1 MADEQKTEQEQQPVE
16 NQVDETVETN
26 IEEEKVYNLKQSDLE
41 KLIQKRVGHVTKNF
55 EKKYAGIDPEQA
67 RKLLEEKENK
77 EMEDQKARGEFEKI
91 LKEQAEKSN
100 KEIAGLRS
108 EIEKVKVDG
117 ALLNAAS
124 KNQAINPDQ
133 VKDLLKG
140 NVKLTDDGKVEI
152 LAENKQPIYNKDG
165 DLKSIDEY
173 VKDFITENPHFQTA
187 TPSGSGSKANL
198 GKVNAKPFN
207 IADLDM
213 TKPED
218 RKQYAEYKRVR
229 DREPTVINL
238 TKS

>member
-16 NQVDETVETN
+16 TKVEEV
-26 IEEEKVYNLKQSDLE
+26 IEEKEPMVSQSEVDKIIDKRLARERQKYEKMYS
-41 KLIQKRVGHVTKNF
+41 
-55 EKKYAGIDPEQA
+55 GIDPEQA

-77 EMEDQKARGEFEKI
+77 QMEDQKARGEFEKI

-100 KEIAGLRS
+100 KEISDLRS

-124 KNQAINPDQ
+124 KNSAVNPEQ
-133 VKDLLKG
+133 VKDLLKS
-140 NVKLTDDGKVEI
+140 NVKLTQDGKVEI
-152 LAENKQPIYNKDG
+152 LAENNQPIYNKDG

-173 VKDFITENPHFQTA
+173 VKDFITENPHFQSA

-198 GKVNAKPFN
+198 GKVDAKPFN
-207 IADLDM
+207 LADLDM

-218 RKQYAEYKRVR
+218 RKQYAEYKKVR

>member
-16 NQVDETVETN
+16 NKVEEVVEDKEPMVSQAEVDKIIDKRLARERQKY
-26 IEEEKVYNLKQSDLE
+26 EKMYS
-41 KLIQKRVGHVTKNF
+41 
-55 EKKYAGIDPEQA
+55 GIDPEQA

-77 EMEDQKARGEFEKI
+77 EIEDQKARGEFEKI

-100 KEIAGLRS
+100 KEISGLRS

-124 KNQAINPDQ
+124 KNSAVNPEQ
-133 VKDLLKG
+133 VKDLLKS
-140 NVKLTDDGKVEI
+140 NVKLTQDGKVEI
-152 LAENKQPIYNKDG
+152 LAENNQPIYNKDG

-198 GKVNAKPFN
+198 GKVDAKPFN
-207 IADLDM
+207 LADLDM

-218 RKQYAEYKRVR
+218 RKQYAEYRRAR
-229 DREPTVINL
+229 D
-238 TKS
+238 S

>member
-16 NQVDETVETN
+16 NKVE
-26 IEEEKVYNLKQSDLE
+26 EVVEEKEPMVSQSEVDKIVERRLARE
-41 KLIQKRVGHVTKNF
+41 KSKY
-55 EKKYAGIDPEQA
+55 EKMYSGIDPEQA
-67 RKLLEEKENK
+67 RKLLQEKENK
-77 EMEDQKARGEFEKI
+77 EMEEQKARGEFEKI

-100 KEIAGLRS
+100 KEIASLRS

-124 KNQAINPDQ
+124 KNSAINPEQ

-152 LAENKQPIYNKDG
+152 LAENKQPMYNKDG

-173 VKDFITENPHFQTA
+173 VKDFITDNPHFQTA

-198 GKVNAKPFN
+198 GKVDAKPN
-207 IADLDM
+207 NLADLDM

-218 RKQYAEYKRVR
+218 RKQYAEYRKAR
-229 DREPTVINL
+229 DKNIVINL

>member
-16 NQVDETVETN
+16 NNVETTVE
-26 IEEEKVYNLKQSDLE
+26 EKEPMVSQAEVDKIVERRLARE
-41 KLIQKRVGHVTKNF
+41 KSKY
-55 EKKYAGIDPEQA
+55 EKMYSGIDPEQA

-77 EMEDQKARGEFEKI
+77 QMEDQKARGEFEKI

-117 ALLNAAS
+117 ALVTAAS
-124 KNQAINPDQ
+124 KNQAINPEQ

-140 NVKLTDDGKVEI
+140 KVKLTDDGKVEI
-152 LAENKQPIYNKDG
+152 LAENKQPMYNKDG

-198 GKVNAKPFN
+198 GKVDAKPFN
-207 IADLDM
+207 LADLDM

-218 RKQYAEYKRVR
+218 RKQYAEYKKVR

>member
-16 NQVDETVETN
+16 NKVE
-26 IEEEKVYNLKQSDLE
+26 EVEEKEPMVSQSEVDKIIDKRLARERQKYE
-41 KLIQKRVGHVTKNF
+41 KM
-55 EKKYAGIDPEQA
+55 YSGIDPEQA

-77 EMEDQKARGEFEKI
+77 EIEDQKARGEFEKI

-100 KEIAGLRS
+100 KEISGLRS

-124 KNQAINPDQ
+124 KNSAINPEQ
-133 VKDLLKG
+133 VKDLLKS
-140 NVKLTDDGKVEI
+140 NVKLNEDGKVEI

-198 GKVNAKPFN
+198 GKVDAKPFN
-207 IADLDM
+207 LADLDM

-218 RKQYAEYKRVR
+218 RKQYAEYRRAR
-229 DREPTVINL
+229 DSKPTVIDL
-238 TKS
+238 TNK

>member
-16 NQVDETVETN
+16 NNVETTVE
-26 IEEEKVYNLKQSDLE
+26 EKEPMVSQAEVDKIVERRLARE
-41 KLIQKRVGHVTKNF
+41 KSKY
-55 EKKYAGIDPEQA
+55 EKMYSGIDPEQA

-77 EMEDQKARGEFEKI
+77 QMEDQKARGEFEKI

-100 KEIAGLRS
+100 KEISGLRS

-124 KNQAINPDQ
+124 KNSAINPDQ
-133 VKDLLKG
+133 VKDLLKS
-140 NVKLTDDGKVEI
+140 NVKLTEDGKVEI
-152 LAENKQPIYNKDG
+152 LAENNQPMYNKDG

-173 VKDFITENPHFQTA
+173 VKEFITDNPHFQTA

-198 GKVNAKPFN
+198 GKVDAKPFN

-218 RKQYAEYKRVR
+218 RKQYAEYKKAR
-229 DREPTVINL
+229 DKNIVIDL
-238 TKS
+238 TRS

>member
-16 NQVDETVETN
+16 NKVEEVVEDQEPMVSQAEVDKIIDKRLARERQKY
-26 IEEEKVYNLKQSDLE
+26 EKMYS
-41 KLIQKRVGHVTKNF
+41 
-55 EKKYAGIDPEQA
+55 GIDPEQA

-77 EMEDQKARGEFEKI
+77 EIEDQKARGEFEKI

-100 KEIAGLRS
+100 KEISGLRS

-124 KNQAINPDQ
+124 KNSAINPEQ
-133 VKDLLKG
+133 VKDLLKS
-140 NVKLTDDGKVEI
+140 NVKLNEDGKVEI

-198 GKVNAKPFN
+198 GKVDAKPFN
-207 IADLDM
+207 LADLDM

-218 RKQYAEYKRVR
+218 RKQYAEYRRAR
-229 DREPTVINL
+229 DSKPTVIDL
-238 TKS
+238 TNK

>member
-16 NQVDETVETN
+16 NNVETTVE
-26 IEEEKVYNLKQSDLE
+26 EKEPMVSQTEVDKIVERRLARE
-41 KLIQKRVGHVTKNF
+41 KSKY
-55 EKKYAGIDPEQA
+55 EKMYSGIDPEQA
-67 RKLLEEKENK
+67 RKLLQEKENK
-77 EMEDQKARGEFEKI
+77 EIEDQKARGEFEKI

-117 ALLNAAS
+117 ALVTAAS
-124 KNQAINPDQ
+124 KNQAINPEQ

-152 LAENKQPIYNKDG
+152 LAENKQPMYNKDG

-198 GKVNAKPFN
+198 GKVDAKPFN

-213 TKPED
+213 SKAED
-218 RKQYAEYKRVR
+218 RKAYADYRKNR
-229 DREPTVINL
+229 DSKPAIINR
-238 TKS
+238 

>member
-16 NQVDETVETN
+16 NKVE
-26 IEEEKVYNLKQSDLE
+26 EVVEEKEPMVSQSEVDKIVERRLARE
-41 KLIQKRVGHVTKNF
+41 KSKY
-55 EKKYAGIDPEQA
+55 EKMYSGIDPEQA
-67 RKLLEEKENK
+67 RKLLQEKENK

-124 KNQAINPDQ
+124 KNSAINPEQ

-152 LAENKQPIYNKDG
+152 LAENKQPMYNKDG

>member
-16 NQVDETVETN
+16 NKVE
-26 IEEEKVYNLKQSDLE
+26 EVVEEKEPMVSQSEVDKIVERRLARE
-41 KLIQKRVGHVTKNF
+41 KSKY
-55 EKKYAGIDPEQA
+55 EKMYSGIDPEQA
-67 RKLLEEKENK
+67 RKLLQEKENK

-124 KNQAINPDQ
+124 KNSAINPEQ

-140 NVKLTDDGKVEI
+140 NVKLTEDGKVEI
-152 LAENKQPIYNKDG
+152 LAENKQPMYNKDG

-173 VKDFITENPHFQTA
+173 VKDFITDNPHFQTA

-198 GKVNAKPFN
+198 GKVDAKPFN
-207 IADLDM
+207 LADLDM

-218 RKQYAEYKRVR
+218 RKQYAEYKKAR
-229 DREPTVINL
+229 DKNIVIDL
-238 TKS
+238 TNK

>member
-16 NQVDETVETN
+16 NKVE
-26 IEEEKVYNLKQSDLE
+26 EVVEEKEPMISQSEVDKIVERRLARE
-41 KLIQKRVGHVTKNF
+41 KSKY
-55 EKKYAGIDPEQA
+55 EKMYSGIDPEQA
-67 RKLLEEKENK
+67 RKLLQEKENK

-100 KEIAGLRS
+100 KEIASLRS

-124 KNQAINPDQ
+124 KNSAINPEQ

-152 LAENKQPIYNKDG
+152 LAENKQPMYNKDG

-173 VKDFITENPHFQTA
+173 VKEFITDNPHFQTA

-198 GKVNAKPFN
+198 GKVDAKPN
-207 IADLDM
+207 NLADLDM

-218 RKQYAEYKRVR
+218 RKQYAEYKKAR
-229 DREPTVINL
+229 DKNIVIDL
-238 TKS
+238 TRS

>member
-16 NQVDETVETN
+16 NKVE
-26 IEEEKVYNLKQSDLE
+26 EVVEEKEPMVSQSEVDKIIDKRLARERQKYE
-41 KLIQKRVGHVTKNF
+41 KM
-55 EKKYAGIDPEQA
+55 YSGIDPEQA
-67 RKLLEEKENK
+67 RKLLQEKENK

-124 KNQAINPDQ
+124 KNSAINPEQ

-152 LAENKQPIYNKDG
+152 LAENKQPMYNKDG

-173 VKDFITENPHFQTA
+173 VKDFITDNPHFQTA

-198 GKVNAKPFN
+198 GKVDAKPFN
-207 IADLDM
+207 LADLDM

-218 RKQYAEYKRVR
+218 RKQYAEYKKAR
-229 DREPTVINL
+229 DKNIVIDL
-238 TKS
+238 TRS

>member
-16 NQVDETVETN
+16 NKVE
-26 IEEEKVYNLKQSDLE
+26 EVVEEKEPMVSQSEVDKIVERRLARE
-41 KLIQKRVGHVTKNF
+41 KSKY
-55 EKKYAGIDPEQA
+55 EKMYSGIDPEQA
-67 RKLLEEKENK
+67 RKLLQEKENK
-77 EMEDQKARGEFEKI
+77 EIEDQKARGEFEKI

-124 KNQAINPDQ
+124 KNSAINPEQ

-152 LAENKQPIYNKDG
+152 LAENKQPMYNKDG

-173 VKDFITENPHFQTA
+173 VKDFITDNPHFQTA

-198 GKVNAKPFN
+198 GKVDAKPFN
-207 IADLDM
+207 LADLDM

-218 RKQYAEYKRVR
+218 RKQYAEYRRAR
-229 DREPTVINL
+229 DSKPTVIDL
-238 TKS
+238 TNK

>member
-16 NQVDETVETN
+16 NKVE
-26 IEEEKVYNLKQSDLE
+26 EVVEEKEPMVSQSEVDKIVERRLARE
-41 KLIQKRVGHVTKNF
+41 KSKY
-55 EKKYAGIDPEQA
+55 EKMYSGIDPEQA
-67 RKLLEEKENK
+67 RKLLQEKENK

-100 KEIAGLRS
+100 KEIASLRS

-124 KNQAINPDQ
+124 KNSAINPEQ

-152 LAENKQPIYNKDG
+152 LAENKQPMYNKDG

-173 VKDFITENPHFQTA
+173 VKDFITDNPHFQTA

-198 GKVNAKPFN
+198 GKVDAKPFN
-207 IADLDM
+207 LADLDM
-213 TKPED
+213 PNPED
-218 RKQYAEYKRVR
+218 RKQYAEYKRER
-229 DREPTVINL
+229 DKNIVIDL
-238 TKS
+238 TRS

>member
-16 NQVDETVETN
+16 NKVE
-26 IEEEKVYNLKQSDLE
+26 EVVEEKEPMISQSEVDKIIDKRLARERQKYE
-41 KLIQKRVGHVTKNF
+41 KM
-55 EKKYAGIDPEQA
+55 YSGIDPEQA

-77 EMEDQKARGEFEKI
+77 EIEDQKARGEFEKI

-100 KEIAGLRS
+100 KEISGLRS

-124 KNQAINPDQ
+124 KNSAINPEQ

-152 LAENKQPIYNKDG
+152 LAENKQPMYNKDG

-173 VKDFITENPHFQTA
+173 VKDFITDNPHFQTA

-198 GKVNAKPFN
+198 GKVDAKPFN
-207 IADLDM
+207 LADLDM

-218 RKQYAEYKRVR
+218 RKQYAEYKKAR
-229 DREPTVINL
+229 DKNIVIDL
-238 TKS
+238 TRS

>member
-16 NQVDETVETN
+16 NKVE
-26 IEEEKVYNLKQSDLE
+26 EVVEEKEPMISQSEVDKIVERRLARE
-41 KLIQKRVGHVTKNF
+41 KSKY
-55 EKKYAGIDPEQA
+55 EKMYSGIDPEQA
-67 RKLLEEKENK
+67 RKLLQEKENK
-77 EMEDQKARGEFEKI
+77 EMEEQKARGEFEKI

-100 KEIAGLRS
+100 KEIASLRS

-124 KNQAINPDQ
+124 KNSAINPEQ

-152 LAENKQPIYNKDG
+152 LAENKQPMYNKDG

-173 VKDFITENPHFQTA
+173 VKDFITDNPHFQTA

-198 GKVNAKPFN
+198 GKVDAKPFN
-207 IADLDM
+207 LADLDM

-218 RKQYAEYKRVR
+218 RKQYAEYKKAR
-229 DREPTVINL
+229 DKNIVIDL
-238 TKS
+238 TRS

>member
-16 NQVDETVETN
+16 NQVEETVETN

-77 EMEDQKARGEFEKI
+77 EIEDQKARGEFEKI

-124 KNQAINPDQ
+124 KNQAINPEQ

-218 RKQYAEYKRVR
+218 RKQYAEYKRLR

>member
-16 NQVDETVETN
+16 NKVEEV
-26 IEEEKVYNLKQSDLE
+26 IEEKEPMVSQSEVDKIVERRLAREKSKYE
-41 KLIQKRVGHVTKNF
+41 KM
-55 EKKYAGIDPEQA
+55 YSGIDPEQA
-67 RKLLEEKENK
+67 RKLLQEKENK

-124 KNQAINPDQ
+124 KNSAINPEQ

-152 LAENKQPIYNKDG
+152 LAENKQPMYNKDG

-173 VKDFITENPHFQTA
+173 VKDFITDNPHFQTA

-198 GKVNAKPFN
+198 GKVDAKPFN
-207 IADLDM
+207 LADLDM

-218 RKQYAEYKRVR
+218 RQQYAKYKKER
-229 DREPTVINL
+229 DKNIVIDL
-238 TKS
+238 TRS

>member
-16 NQVDETVETN
+16 NKVE
-26 IEEEKVYNLKQSDLE
+26 EVVEEKEPMVSQSEVDKIVERRLARE
-41 KLIQKRVGHVTKNF
+41 KSKY
-55 EKKYAGIDPEQA
+55 EKMYSGIDPEQA
-67 RKLLEEKENK
+67 RKLLQEKENK

-124 KNQAINPDQ
+124 KNQAINPEQ

-152 LAENKQPIYNKDG
+152 LAENKQPMYNKDG

-173 VKDFITENPHFQTA
+173 VKDFITDNPHFQSA
-187 TPSGSGSKANL
+187 TPSGSGSQANL
-198 GKVNAKPFN
+198 GKVDAKPFN
-207 IADLDM
+207 LADLDM

-218 RKQYAEYKRVR
+218 RKQYAEYKKAR
-229 DREPTVINL
+229 DKNIVIDL
-238 TKS
+238 TRS

>member
-1 MADEQKTEQEQQPVE
+1 MADEQKAEQEQQPVE
-16 NQVDETVETN
+16 NKVEEV
-26 IEEEKVYNLKQSDLE
+26 IEEKEPMVSQSEVDKIVERRLAREKSKYE
-41 KLIQKRVGHVTKNF
+41 KM
-55 EKKYAGIDPEQA
+55 YSGIDPEQA
-67 RKLLEEKENK
+67 RKLLQEKENK

-124 KNQAINPDQ
+124 KNLAINPEQ

-152 LAENKQPIYNKDG
+152 LAENKQPMYNKDG

-173 VKDFITENPHFQTA
+173 VKDFITDNPHFQTA

-198 GKVNAKPFN
+198 GKVDAKPFN
-207 IADLDM
+207 LADLDM

-218 RKQYAEYKRVR
+218 RKQYAEYKKAR
-229 DREPTVINL
+229 DKNIVIDL
-238 TKS
+238 TRS

>member
-16 NQVDETVETN
+16 NKVEEV
-26 IEEEKVYNLKQSDLE
+26 IEEKEPMVSQSEVDKIVERRLAREKSKYE
-41 KLIQKRVGHVTKNF
+41 KM
-55 EKKYAGIDPEQA
+55 YSGIDPEQA
-67 RKLLEEKENK
+67 RKLLQEKENK

-124 KNQAINPDQ
+124 KNSAINPEQ

-152 LAENKQPIYNKDG
+152 LAENNQPMYNKDG

-173 VKDFITENPHFQTA
+173 VKDFITDNPHFQTA

-198 GKVNAKPFN
+198 GKVDAKPFN
-207 IADLDM
+207 LADLDM

-218 RKQYAEYKRVR
+218 RKQYAEYKKAR
-229 DREPTVINL
+229 DKNIVIDL
-238 TKS
+238 TRS

>member
-1 MADEQKTEQEQQPVE
+1 MAAEQKTEQEQQPVE
-16 NQVDETVETN
+16 NKVEEVVEDKEPMVSQAEVDKIIDKRLARERQKY
-26 IEEEKVYNLKQSDLE
+26 EKMYS
-41 KLIQKRVGHVTKNF
+41 
-55 EKKYAGIDPEQA
+55 GIDPEQA

-77 EMEDQKARGEFEKI
+77 EIEDQKARGEFEKI

-100 KEIAGLRS
+100 KEISGLRS

-124 KNQAINPDQ
+124 KNSAINPEQ
-133 VKDLLKG
+133 VKDLLKS
-140 NVKLTDDGKVEI
+140 NVKLNEDGKVEI

-198 GKVNAKPFN
+198 GKVDAKPFN
-207 IADLDM
+207 LADLDM

-218 RKQYAEYKRVR
+218 RKQYAEYKKAR
-229 DREPTVINL
+229 DKNIVIDL
-238 TKS
+238 TRS

>member
-16 NQVDETVETN
+16 NKVE
-26 IEEEKVYNLKQSDLE
+26 EVAEEKEPMVSQSEVDKIVERRLARE
-41 KLIQKRVGHVTKNF
+41 KSKY
-55 EKKYAGIDPEQA
+55 EKMYSGIDPEQA
-67 RKLLEEKENK
+67 RKLLQEKENK

-124 KNQAINPDQ
+124 KNQAINPEQ

-152 LAENKQPIYNKDG
+152 LAENKQPMYNKDG

-173 VKDFITENPHFQTA
+173 VKEFITDNPHFQSA
-187 TPSGSGSKANL
+187 TPSGSGSQANL
-198 GKVNAKPFN
+198 GKVDAKPFN
-207 IADLDM
+207 LADLDM

-218 RKQYAEYKRVR
+218 RKQYAEYKRLR

>member
-16 NQVDETVETN
+16 NKVE
-26 IEEEKVYNLKQSDLE
+26 EVVEEKEPMVSQSEVDKIVERRLARE
-41 KLIQKRVGHVTKNF
+41 KSKY
-55 EKKYAGIDPEQA
+55 EKMYSGIDPEQA
-67 RKLLEEKENK
+67 RKLLQEKENK
-77 EMEDQKARGEFEKI
+77 EIEDQKARGEFEKI

-124 KNQAINPDQ
+124 KNSAINPEQ

-152 LAENKQPIYNKDG
+152 LAENKQPMYNKDG

-173 VKDFITENPHFQTA
+173 VKDFITDNPHFQTA

-198 GKVNAKPFN
+198 GKVDAKPFN

-218 RKQYAEYKRVR
+218 RKQYAEYKKAR
-229 DREPTVINL
+229 DKNIVIDL
-238 TKS
+238 TRS

>member
-16 NQVDETVETN
+16 NNVEETIETN
-26 IEEEKVYNLKQSDLE
+26 IDEEKVYNLKQSDLE

-55 EKKYAGIDPEQA
+55 EKKYSGIDPEQA
-67 RKLLEEKENK
+67 RKLLQEKENK
-77 EMEDQKARGEFEKI
+77 QMEDQKARGEFEKI

-100 KEIAGLRS
+100 KEISGLRS

-117 ALLNAAS
+117 ALVTAAS
-124 KNQAINPDQ
+124 KNQAINPEQ

-140 NVKLTDDGKVEI
+140 KVKLTEDGKVEI
-152 LAENKQPIYNKDG
+152 LAENNQPMYNKDG

-198 GKVNAKPFN
+198 GKVNARPFN

>member
-16 NQVDETVETN
+16 NKVE
-26 IEEEKVYNLKQSDLE
+26 EVVEEKEPMVSQSEVDKIVERRLARE
-41 KLIQKRVGHVTKNF
+41 KSKY
-55 EKKYAGIDPEQA
+55 EKMYSGIDPEQA

-100 KEIAGLRS
+100 KEIASLRS

-124 KNQAINPDQ
+124 KNQAINPEQ

-152 LAENKQPIYNKDG
+152 LAENKQPMYNKDG

-187 TPSGSGSKANL
+187 TPSGSGSQANL
-198 GKVNAKPFN
+198 GKVDAKPFN
-207 IADLDM
+207 LADLDM

-218 RKQYAEYKRVR
+218 RKQYAEYKKAR
-229 DREPTVINL
+229 DKNIVIDL
-238 TKS
+238 TRS

>member
-16 NQVDETVETN
+16 NKVEEVVEDKEPMISQSEVDKIVERRLAR
-26 IEEEKVYNLKQSDLE
+26 EKSKYE
-41 KLIQKRVGHVTKNF
+41 KM
-55 EKKYAGIDPEQA
+55 YSGIDPEQA
-67 RKLLEEKENK
+67 RKLLQEKENK

-100 KEIAGLRS
+100 KEIASLRS

-124 KNQAINPDQ
+124 KNSAINPEQ

-152 LAENKQPIYNKDG
+152 LAENKQPMYNKDG

-173 VKDFITENPHFQTA
+173 VKEFITDNPHFQLA
-187 TPSGSGSKANL
+187 TPSGSGSQANL
-198 GKVNAKPFN
+198 GKVDAKPFN
-207 IADLDM
+207 LADLDM
-213 TKPED
+213 TNPED
-218 RKQYAEYKRVR
+218 RKQYAEYKKER
-229 DREPTVINL
+229 DKNRL
-238 TKS
+238 LK

>member
-16 NQVDETVETN
+16 NKVE
-26 IEEEKVYNLKQSDLE
+26 EVVEEKEPMVSQSEVDKIVERRLARE
-41 KLIQKRVGHVTKNF
+41 KSKY
-55 EKKYAGIDPEQA
+55 EKMYSGIDPEQA
-67 RKLLEEKENK
+67 RKLLQEKENK

-124 KNQAINPDQ
+124 KNSAINPEQ

-152 LAENKQPIYNKDG
+152 LAENKQPMYNKDG

-173 VKDFITENPHFQTA
+173 VKEFITDNPHFQSA
-187 TPSGSGSKANL
+187 TPSGSGSQANL
-198 GKVNAKPFN
+198 GKVDAKPFN
-207 IADLDM
+207 LADLDM
-213 TKPED
+213 TNPED
-218 RKQYAEYKRVR
+218 RKQYAEYKKER
-229 DREPTVINL
+229 DKNRL
-238 TKS
+238 LK

>member
-16 NQVDETVETN
+16 NKVEEV
-26 IEEEKVYNLKQSDLE
+26 IEEKEPMVSQSEVDKIVERRLAREKSKYE
-41 KLIQKRVGHVTKNF
+41 KM
-55 EKKYAGIDPEQA
+55 YSGIDPEQA
-67 RKLLEEKENK
+67 RKLLQEKENK

-124 KNQAINPDQ
+124 KNSAINPEQ

-152 LAENKQPIYNKDG
+152 LAENKQPMYNKDG

-173 VKDFITENPHFQTA
+173 VKDFITDNPHFQTA

-198 GKVNAKPFN
+198 GKVDAKPN
-207 IADLDM
+207 NLADLDM

-218 RKQYAEYKRVR
+218 RKQYAEYRKAR
-229 DREPTVINL
+229 DKNIVIDL
-238 TKS
+238 TRS

>member
-16 NQVDETVETN
+16 NKVEEVVEDKEPMVSQAEVDKIIDKRLARERQKY
-26 IEEEKVYNLKQSDLE
+26 EKMYS
-41 KLIQKRVGHVTKNF
+41 
-55 EKKYAGIDPEQA
+55 GIDPEQA
-67 RKLLEEKENK
+67 RKLLQEKENK

-100 KEIAGLRS
+100 KEISGLRS

-124 KNQAINPDQ
+124 KNSAINPEQ
-133 VKDLLKG
+133 VKDLLKS
-140 NVKLTDDGKVEI
+140 NVKLNEDGKVEI

-198 GKVNAKPFN
+198 GKVDAKPFN
-207 IADLDM
+207 LADLDM

-218 RKQYAEYKRVR
+218 RKQYAEYRRAR
-229 DREPTVINL
+229 DSKPTVIDL
-238 TKS
+238 TNK

>member
-16 NQVDETVETN
+16 NKVE
-26 IEEEKVYNLKQSDLE
+26 EVVEEKEPMVSQSEVDKIVERRLARE
-41 KLIQKRVGHVTKNF
+41 KSKY
-55 EKKYAGIDPEQA
+55 EKMYSGIDPEQA
-67 RKLLEEKENK
+67 RKLLQEKENK

-124 KNQAINPDQ
+124 KNSAINPEQ

-152 LAENKQPIYNKDG
+152 LAENKQPMYNKDG

-173 VKDFITENPHFQTA
+173 VKDFITDNPHFQTA

-198 GKVNAKPFN
+198 GKVDAKPFN

-218 RKQYAEYKRVR
+218 RKQYAEYKKAR
-229 DREPTVINL
+229 DKNIVIDL
-238 TKS
+238 TRS

>member
-16 NQVDETVETN
+16 NKVE
-26 IEEEKVYNLKQSDLE
+26 EVEEKEPMLTQSEVDKIIDKRLARERQKYE
-41 KLIQKRVGHVTKNF
+41 KM
-55 EKKYAGIDPEQA
+55 YSGIDPEQA

-77 EMEDQKARGEFEKI
+77 EIEDQKARGEFEKI

-100 KEIAGLRS
+100 KEISGLRS

-124 KNQAINPDQ
+124 KNSAINPEQ
-133 VKDLLKG
+133 VKDLLKS
-140 NVKLTDDGKVEI
+140 NVKLNEDGKVEI

-198 GKVNAKPFN
+198 GKVDAKPFN
-207 IADLDM
+207 LADLDM

-218 RKQYAEYKRVR
+218 RKQYAEYRRAR
-229 DREPTVINL
+229 DSKPTVIDL
-238 TKS
+238 TNK

>member
-16 NQVDETVETN
+16 NKVE
-26 IEEEKVYNLKQSDLE
+26 EVVEEKEPMVSQSEVDKIVERRLARE
-41 KLIQKRVGHVTKNF
+41 KSKY
-55 EKKYAGIDPEQA
+55 EKMYSGIDPEQA
-67 RKLLEEKENK
+67 RKLLQEKENK

-124 KNQAINPDQ
+124 KNSAINPEQ

-152 LAENKQPIYNKDG
+152 LAENKQPMYNKDG

-173 VKDFITENPHFQTA
+173 VKDFITDNPHFQTA

-198 GKVNAKPFN
+198 GKVDAKPFN

-218 RKQYAEYKRVR
+218 RKQYAEYKKAR
-229 DREPTVINL
+229 DKNIVIDL
-238 TKS
+238 TNK

>member
-16 NQVDETVETN
+16 NKVEEV
-26 IEEEKVYNLKQSDLE
+26 IEEKEPMVSQSEVDKIVERRLAREKSKYE
-41 KLIQKRVGHVTKNF
+41 KM
-55 EKKYAGIDPEQA
+55 YSGIDPEQA

-100 KEIAGLRS
+100 KEIASLRS

-117 ALLNAAS
+117 ALLNSAS
-124 KNQAINPDQ
+124 KNSAINPEQ
-133 VKDLLKG
+133 VKDLLKK

-152 LAENKQPIYNKDG
+152 LAENNQPMYNKDG

-173 VKDFITENPHFQTA
+173 VKEFITDNPHFQTA

-198 GKVNAKPFN
+198 GKVDAKPFN

-218 RKQYAEYKRVR
+218 RKQYAEYKKVR